1 MLASDARHRSVLSLQ
16 VPGTVEVWYLSRE
29 MALRTLPLRTR
40 SLLIRHLVPDDALA
54 MLVLSNEEPSRTW
67 LPSQVYRDHA
77 HAVAA
82 LDYLIGHYSTTADP
96 ERGPYV
102 LGVEHRID
110 GRLLGHVG
118 FSPLDDEVEIGFS
131 IAQDRQRQGL
141 ATEAVIAASRWVF
154 ESFELGRILGITSS
168 ANVGSKRV
176 LERAGFVYERDRTM
190 SFQGTEQTVHVHVLA
205 RDTCLG
211 DRRLRS

>member
-1 MLASDARHRSVLSLQ
+1 
-16 VPGTVEVWYLSRE
+16 
-29 MALRTLPLRTR
+29 MAPSTLPLETR
-40 SLLIRHLVPDDALA
+40 SLLIRHLVPADAAA
-54 MLVLSNEEPSRTW
+54 MLVLSNEEPSRIW

-77 HAVAA
+77 HAVVA

-96 ERGPYV
+96 ARGPYV
-102 LGVEHRID
+102 LGIEHRID

-118 FSPLDDEVEIGFS
+118 FSPLDDAVEIGFS
-131 IAQDRQRQGL
+131 IAQDRQGQGL

-154 ESFELGRILGITSS
+154 ESFALERILGVASS

-176 LERAGFVYERDRTM
+176 LERAGFVHEREQTM
-190 SFQGTEQTVHVHVLA
+190 NFQGTEQTVHVYVLA

-211 DRRLRS
+211 DKRLQP